1 MSKITKIDY
10 ATLEKDTIALAQKIK
25 LAYPDLSNIEL
36 VCISRGG
43 LFVGGLLSY
52 LLEIKKT
59 HTICLESY
67 DSSNSNAGKEV
78 TELLPFE
85 LPVLN
90 STSTYLFVDDV
101 NDTSKTFQ
109 YIKEL
114 CSAKKMN
121 IDFIFAT
128 TYHKLKDNQVPHFYS
143 KELPGHAWIEFPWD
157 TAVDSFQLA
166 SSFNFQSKEALL
178 ELGLEDL
185 RTGKIV

>member
-25 LAYPDLSNIEL
+25 LVYSDLSNIEL

-67 DSSNSNAGKEV
+67 DSSNSNTGKEV
-78 TELLPFE
+78 VELLPFK
-85 LPVLN
+85 PSQS
-90 STSTYLFVDDV
+90 STTTYLFVDDV

-109 YIKEL
+109 YVKEL
-114 CSAKKMN
+114 CSARKM
-121 IDFIFAT
+121 DFIFAT
-128 TYHKLKDNQVPHFYS
+128 TYHKLKDNLKPHFYGR
-143 KELPGHAWIEFPWD
+143 ELPDHAWIEFPWD

-166 SSFNFQSKEALL
+166 SAFNFQSKEALL